1 MLQRYERNPIL
12 KPLHDHLWE
21 SKRVF
26 NCAAVYEKGKVHL
39 VYRAQGE
46 DEVSRLGYACSS
58 DGYHIDERFDSPIF
72 CPAHHF
78 ESFGCEDP
86 RITRIR
92 DEYYMCYTAY
102 GKSRRYHRADKTRL
116 AQIAITSI
124 RVCDFLDQ
132 KWNWGKR
139 VYPLPLVDSKNCV
152 LFSRKFGGKYAIY
165 HRIPPHIWVG
175 YSDRLEDWSDS
186 YHRIVMQPQETWE
199 GTKIG
204 AAAPPIETDRG
215 WLLLYH
221 AVDLSFTYRLGVG
234 LIDLENPEK
243 VTRAA
248 TPILEPREN
257 HERNIVFS
265 CGAVVLDGKLFVY
278 YGADDRTICVATC
291 SIPEVLSAVERHAEL
306 EAHCTRRSILPMST
320 RILKAKVKPGI
331 LELG

>member
-46 DEVSRLGYACSS
+46 DEVSRFGYACSS

-72 CPAHHF
+72 SPAHHF

-92 DEYYMCYTAY
+92 GDYYVCYTAY

-116 AQIAITSI
+116 AQVGITSI
-124 RVCDFLDQ
+124 RVNDFLDHR
-132 KWNWGKR
+132 WNWRKR

-152 LFSRKFGGKYAIY
+152 LFSKRFGGKYAIY

-175 YSDRLEDWSDS
+175 YSDKLEDWSNS

-199 GTKIG
+199 RTKMG

-221 AVDLSFTYRLGVG
+221 AIDPHFTYRLGVA
-234 LIDLENPEK
+234 LIDSKNPEK
-243 VTRAA
+243 VTRAP
-248 TPILEPREN
+248 TPILEPREDY
-257 HERNIVFS
+257 ERNIVFS
-265 CGAVVLDGKLFVY
+265 CGAVVLDGILLVY

-291 SIPEVLSAVERHAEL
+291 SIPDVLSAFERHAEL
-306 EAHCTRRSILPMST
+306 EAHRTGDPYCR
-320 RILKAKVKPGI
+320 
-331 LELG
+331 

>member
-1 MLQRYERNPIL
+1 MLQRYKKNPIL

-72 CPAHHF
+72 CPAHDF

-92 DEYYMCYTAY
+92 DDYYMCYTAY

-199 GTKIG
+199 YAKIG
-204 AAAPPIETDRG
+204 GAAPPVETDKG
-215 WLLLYH
+215 WLFLYH
-221 AVDLSFTYRLGVG
+221 GIDLNFTYRLGVA
-234 LIDLENPEK
+234 LIDPENPEK
-243 VTRAA
+243 LMRTR
-248 TPILEPREN
+248 TPILEPRE
-257 HERNIVFS
+257 EYEKNIVFS
-265 CGAVVLDGKLFVY
+265 CGAVVLDGRLFVY

-291 SIPEVLSAVERHAEL
+291 SIPDVLSLFARGAEL
-306 EAHCTRRSILPMST
+306 EARGAREI
-320 RILKAKVKPGI
+320 RIAD
-331 LELG
+331 EY

>member
-72 CPAHHF
+72 SPAHHF

-86 RITRIR
+86 RITRIT
-92 DEYYMCYTAY
+92 DDYHMCYTAY
-102 GKSRRYHRADKTRL
+102 GKTRRWDRTEKIRL

-124 RVCDFLDQ
+124 HVNDFLGHR
-132 KWNWGKR
+132 WNWRKR

-175 YSDRLEDWSDS
+175 YSDRLEDWSNS